1 VRGNIG
7 GYGPVYDQLRDAD
20 PSMEIK
26 MVRKLRSSQAH
37 CVKSHHGRLTTVVHS
52 LFTFTEDEL
61 TKTVKSRVFGVE
73 GGEPIL
79 APDHPVMQELATLSN
94 GACSWRLACLCF
106 ALTLAPPPSPDR
118 QARAF

>member
-1 VRGNIG
+1 
-7 GYGPVYDQLRDAD
+7 
-20 PSMEIK
+20 